1 MPRAYR
7 LKERAQTEEETRLR
21 IVEAT
26 VHLHQTVGD
35 AQTTVSAI
43 AKEAGVGRVTV
54 YRHFPDERALL
65 TGCTSHYFGQNPPP
79 DPSFWADIADP
90 AQRLETAL
98 HDLYAFY
105 ERDERMLARAEQD
118 APANPILAEL
128 LVPFSHL
135 LRAMHF
141 TLIPG
146 WSSDDTNLTTLVG
159 LALAFTTWQTLV
171 RQQECSTLQAVDLMA
186 CTIRAGAFICQTP
199 FATVPVSISAT

>member
-128 LVPFSHL
+128 LVPFRTFS
-135 LRAMHF
+135 APC
-141 TLIPG
+141 IPPSFKAG
-146 WSSDDTNLTTLVG
+146 VQTTP
-159 LALAFTTWQTLV
+159 T
-171 RQQECSTLQAVDLMA
+171 
-186 CTIRAGAFICQTP
+186 
-199 FATVPVSISAT
+199 